1 MEPVKKILIRLKG
14 SIEKEEAT
22 RLCTQLLALI
32 NKEDNLLKETVSWL
46 VSSDGGSEAFHQ
58 ICRQAVESDA
68 LQLIARTLSSLAV
81 TESCS
86 TQETYLKLILS
97 SRIME
102 RLVLFLDTFP
112 QNTPN
117 LCSLSDSL
125 THAVTPFELA
135 QAGTR
140 GIQRVASDSKSDP
153 CNVIRNAITYFIL
166 LQNDV
171 GPSTLPKKDRIV
183 LLHLMEAF
191 LKSDM
196 LFRRVGDGPFY
207 AEFCLTA
214 FELVIEEDSK
224 SDELKDLFSSPENRL
239 VSNLIS
245 FGHKYPFS
253 FYLVSR
259 VIARILD
266 DFENTSQLLEQAN
279 FFSAKC
285 INRLA
290 FANHVDECGRRGLS
304 CADMEG
310 RNLVLMMNIKI
321 LRDTIRAD
329 RLGQLEAMEKE
340 YNIIPSFAHVLK
352 QTGDHLLAS
361 TIVTTGLQAMI
372 KQHELNFLTQEKLE
386 EIMPIV
392 WKKMKLSKHMEKV
405 SLEFTYSVMLLLL
418 KSCCSL
424 DLSVLEC
431 VLVNE
436 VIEPAFRLNPVD
448 TTLLK
453 LLWMIAKFPNCKR
466 VFKKLCQLSCDKSV
480 EYTAPGKTELAKI
493 FKFIS
498 DIITKSLEREPPHK
512 LDYLQ
517 NVTKCMVEIAR
528 SSSLDE
534 EMYVLEDM
542 VSPAMWLLKK
552 QSNEKIVA
560 NVKEFISILH

>member
-1 MEPVKKILIRLKG
+1 M
-14 SIEKEEAT
+14 T
-22 RLCTQLLALI
+22 T
-32 NKEDNLLKETVSWL
+32 D
-46 VSSDGGSEAFHQ
+46 
-58 ICRQAVESDA
+58 
-68 LQLIARTLSSLAV
+68 
-81 TESCS
+81 
-86 TQETYLKLILS
+86 
-97 SRIME
+97 
-102 RLVLFLDTFP
+102 
-112 QNTPN
+112 
-117 LCSLSDSL
+117 
-125 THAVTPFELA
+125 
-135 QAGTR
+135 
-140 GIQRVASDSKSDP
+140 
-153 CNVIRNAITYFIL
+153 AITYFIL

-171 GPSTLPKKDRIV
+171 GPSSLPKKDRIV

-191 LKSDM
+191 LKSDE
-196 LFRRVGDGPFY
+196 LFRKGAKGPFY

-214 FELVIEEDSK
+214 FELVIEADSK
-224 SDELKDLFSSPENRL
+224 SDELKDLFSNPENNV

-245 FGHKYPFS
+245 FGHKYP
-253 FYLVSR
+253 YALYMVSR

-266 DFENTSQLLEQAN
+266 DFKNTSQLLEQAT

-290 FANHVDECGRRGLS
+290 FANHIDECGRRGLP

-321 LRDTIRAD
+321 LHDTISAD

-340 YNIIPSFAHVLK
+340 YNIIPSFSHVLN
-352 QTGDHLLAS
+352 QTGDPLLAS
-361 TIVTTGLQAMI
+361 TIVTTGLQVMI
-372 KQHELNFLTQEKLE
+372 KEHKLNFLTQEKLL

-392 WKKMKLSKHMEKV
+392 WKKIKLSKHMEKV
-405 SLEFTYSVMLLLL
+405 SLEFTYSAMLLLS
-418 KSCCSL
+418 KSCCYL
-424 DLSVLEC
+424 VLSALEC

-436 VIEPAFRLNPVD
+436 VIGPAFRLKPVD
-448 TTLLK
+448 ATLLK

-466 VFKKLCQLSCDKSV
+466 VFKKLCKLSCNKSV
-480 EYTAPGKTELAKI
+480 EYAAPGKTELAKI

-498 DIITKSLEREPPHK
+498 DIMKESLERDPPHT

-517 NVTKCMVEIAR
+517 DVTKCMVEIAR